1 MNLKVVLKIV
11 GRVITMEAIVML
23 LPMFIAI
30 FYGEDITPFVISII
44 LVLFLG
50 IILASINA
58 TKEFFIR
65 EGFFTVGLIWLAT
78 GFIGALPFYYSGFFP
93 SLPQQAQL
101 YLPK

>member
-23 LPMFIAI
+23 IPTLVAF
-30 FYGEDITPFVISII
+30 FYGESLEPFFITI
-44 LVLFLG
+44 LLMLFTG

-78 GFIGALPFYYSGFFP
+78 GFFGALPFYYSG
-93 SLPQQAQL
+93 
-101 YLPK
+101 YV